1 MRVGEALFLSRFETT
16 RWSLILAAGGEA
28 DESGRSLQTLCC
40 AYRAP
45 VLAYLRHT
53 VNRDE
58 DAEELTQAF
67 FMYFLEQRVHDTA
80 DPERGRFRHYLLGAV
95 RHFVSTQR
103 REARALKRGGNSHML
118 DDSAL
123 DQLPSDAP
131 DTDPESE
138 FDRQWALTLIA
149 RALTQLEREARAAG
163 KADWF
168 VALRDFIVETPDEA
182 DYQRLAEKLGMR
194 RNTLAV
200 AVHRLRQR
208 LSELV
213 DKEMSETV
221 ASEHDI
227 ALEQETLASALRR

>member
-1 MRVGEALFLSRFETT
+1 MSGFATT
-16 RWSLILAAGGEA
+16 RWSLILAADG
-28 DESGRSLQTLCC
+28 DQPDSPRSMEVLCL

-53 VNRDE
+53 VDRDE

-67 FMYFLEQRVHDTA
+67 FAHFLEQRVHHNA
-80 DPERGRFRHYLLGAV
+80 DPERGRFRNYLRGAV

-103 REARALKRGGNSHML
+103 RGARALKRGGSAEML
-118 DDSAL
+118 GESAL
-123 DQLPSDAP
+123 DMLADGDSQ
-131 DTDPESE
+131 TDPEVE
-138 FDRQWALTLIA
+138 FDRQWALTLIT
-149 RALTQLEREARAAG
+149 RALSRLEREAQAAG

-168 VALRDFIVETPDEA
+168 AALRDFIVESPEES
-182 DYQRLAEKLGMR
+182 DYLRLATQLGMR

-213 DKEMSETV
+213 DDEMGDTV
-221 ASEHDI
+221 ASEADI
-227 ALEQETLASALRR
+227 AVEQDALSSALRR

>member
-1 MRVGEALFLSRFETT
+1 MSRFETT
-16 RWSLILAAGGEA
+16 RWSLILAAGAEA
-28 DESGRSLQTLCC
+28 DEGRRSLQALCC

-45 VLAYLRHT
+45 VLAYLRQT

-67 FMYFLEQRVHDTA
+67 FTYFLEQRVHDTA
-80 DPERGRFRHYLLGAV
+80 DPARGRFRHYLRGAV
-95 RHFVSTQR
+95 RNFVSTQR
-103 REARALKRGGNSHML
+103 RDARALKRGGNSLML

-123 DQLPSDAP
+123 DQLPSEAP
-131 DTDPESE
+131 DSDPEFE

-149 RALTQLEREARAAG
+149 RALTRLESEARSAG
-163 KADWF
+163 KGDWF
-168 VALRDFIVETPDEA
+168 LALRDFIVESPDEA
-182 DYQRLAEKLGMR
+182 DYLRLAERLGMR

-213 DKEMSETV
+213 DEEMSETV
-221 ASEHDI
+221 ASEGDI
-227 ALEQETLASALRR
+227 AIEQETLASALRK